1 MSSLLEQAIVDA
13 KALKEAAMKN
23 AEATIIDKYSDE
35 VKSTLNQLLE
45 QDELAAA
52 LGMATEAP
60 EAEETMEEE
69 VAKDE
74 IVEGVPDAFT
84 EDVAELD
91 GVAEG
96 EESVVTI
103 DFAELAEA
111 LKELRE
117 GMEEQELE
125 EGSCSPGSR
134 DEETLEEAEEEE
146 PMEEELELD
155 EASIVEMVASMLSER
170 DTDPRRMPK
179 KCSGN
184 LETMSSEDKND
195 CIRAAMMAQGLQE
208 EELYEYDAADL
219 DRYYAQQNAQQGRE
233 EEERHLR
240 ARQALR
246 KATGATADPRE
257 MERIYNQG
265 RRYEEGMEAEE
276 LEEAQLSPECKEI
289 HSEYKRAQQ
298 KLKNLLNLAGV
309 TEDEVLMSQ
318 GGVFRDGSDQKAYE
332 IISGYIS
339 DEYKKYRE
347 AGCHKIARLSETADL
362 EEEIV
367 EEGEED
373 LYEELSDDLLDAIME
388 KLTVDMGATL
398 GGWAGRSEEAVKHQ
412 MELEMAHRRSTE
424 VAEELEALKKAQ
436 EELVFENKKLKETLS
451 NYQEVV
457 GSLKENVQDVN
468 LSNARLLYTNRTLRN
483 TSLNERQ
490 KERIVEAISKAGS
503 VEEAKTIHETL
514 QSTVASTP
522 KRGPKSLSEAIT
534 RPTSVIRAS
543 RKEEPKADPF
553 TTRMRKLA
561 GIN

>member
-23 AEATIIDKYSDE
+23 AEATIINKYSDE

-74 IVEGVPDAFT
+74 IAEGVPDAFT

-134 DEETLEEAEEEE
+134 DEETLEEAEKEE

-240 ARQALR
+240 ASQALR

-265 RRYEEGMEAEE
+265 RRYEEGMEGEE
-276 LEEAQLSPECKEI
+276 L
-289 HSEYKRAQQ
+289 
-298 KLKNLLNLAGV
+298 
-309 TEDEVLMSQ
+309 
-318 GGVFRDGSDQKAYE
+318 
-332 IISGYIS
+332 
-339 DEYKKYRE
+339 
-347 AGCHKIARLSETADL
+347 
-362 EEEIV
+362 
-367 EEGEED
+367 EED
-373 LYEELSDDLLDAIME
+373 LYEELSDSMLDSILE

-398 GGWAGRSEEAVKHQ
+398 SGWAGRSEESVKHQ

-522 KRGPKSLSEAIT
+522 ARGPQSLSEAIT